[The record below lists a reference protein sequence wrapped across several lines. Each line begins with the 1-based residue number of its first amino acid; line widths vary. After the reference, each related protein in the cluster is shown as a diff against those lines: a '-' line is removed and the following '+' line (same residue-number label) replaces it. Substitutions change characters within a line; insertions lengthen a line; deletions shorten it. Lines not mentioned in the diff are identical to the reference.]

1 MSSAPEPIDERTF
14 AARVREEID
23 RAVQRGVKGLQYLRS
38 GAPDVGLSPKDE
50 IHARG
55 TLRLYHYRPM
65 ADELYRVPI
74 LLVMSLVSKPYIFD
88 LTPGQSLIEFLLQRG
103 YDVYMIDWG
112 EPRPDDSGLRLEN
125 YVLDFLPECIERVRE
140 DCGEPDLSL
149 TGYCM
154 GGSLVVMYQALH
166 AEGPVKNLA
175 CFTTPYNYEG
185 MGLFKRFSDPR
196 HFDVDRVV
204 DTLGNIPP
212 EMMIRSFEMLRP
224 VSRAVGQIRLW
235 DNMWNDEFVH
245 SYRVFDRWANEQ
257 IPFPGECFRQT
268 TKELQWANKLYQKQF
283 RLGGRLVDVA
293 EIRVPFLHV
302 MAEHDHIVPYDAAKE
317 LVDHVG
323 SQDKQ
328 SIVLKGG
335 HVSLIAGPNAVRRMW
350 PALDDW
356 LSVRSV

>member
-1 MSSAPEPIDERTF
+1 MSTVPELDEKSFTS
-14 AARVREEID
+14 RVREEIE
-23 RAVQRGVKGLQYLRS
+23 RALQRGVKGVQYLRS
-38 GAPDVGLSPKDE
+38 DPPDVGLSPKDE

-55 TLRLYHYRPM
+55 TLRLYRYRPM
-65 ADELYRVPI
+65 ADEVYRVPV

-88 LTPGQSLIEFLLQRG
+88 LTPGQSLIEFLLKRG

-125 YVLDFLPECIERVRE
+125 YVLDFLPDCIERMLR

-149 TGYCM
+149 VGYCM
-154 GGSLVVMYQALH
+154 GGTLSVMYQALH
-166 AEGPVKNLA
+166 AEGAVKNLA

-185 MGLFKRFSDPR
+185 MGLFKRFSDPT

-212 EMMIRSFEMLRP
+212 EMMMRSFEMLRP
-224 VSRAVGQIRLW
+224 VSRVVSQIRLW
-235 DNMWNDEFVH
+235 DNMWNDEFVQ

-257 IPFPGECFRQT
+257 IAFPGECFRQT
-268 TKELQWANKLYQKQF
+268 TKELQWANKLYKKE
-283 RLGGRLVDVA
+283 LLLAGRVVDVA
-293 EIRVPFLHV
+293 QIRVPFLHV

-317 LVDHVG
+317 LVEDVG
-323 SQDKQ
+323 SVDKK

-350 PALDDW
+350 PALDGW